1 LLTSQPV
8 DDGYKRKHDAYPI
21 HGGSNWIYDM
31 LEGPLEA
38 IGYRL
43 KDALE
48 VHG

>member
-1 LLTSQPV
+1 LAAKPIDNSYKSEYDANPV
-8 DDGYKRKHDAYPI
+8 EPI
-21 HGGSNWIYDM
+21 GDRINDM
-31 LEGPLEA
+31 LECPLEA